1 MGKVFK
7 ALNKAQSNV
16 VNEVAQQE
24 EKVGSVSAA
33 SGPELK
39 RPVASARSQT
49 AESTTRPVT
58 VPRQENKGAPLPHKT
73 VPASF
78 VARNEAAAP
87 LDNTARGW
95 DERLVT
101 AFGTASA
108 VSEEFRRLRT
118 HILHPPNGGPPPRTI
133 LVTSVLPQ
141 EGKTFVCGGLGVA
154 LAQGVKEHVLMIDC
168 DLRRP
173 FLATLFG
180 QDNEQGLADH
190 LGSGMELGGM
200 IRKTGLGKLSLVPAG
215 PPPTNPAELLGSEEL
230 VAMIR
235 EAKER
240 YADRYILL
248 DSPPLQQAAET
259 AILARLVDGVVL
271 VVREGRSRREA
282 VARFVNNIGPEK
294 IVGVV
299 FNAYESNLLERSLY
313 GSYGGAYHY
322 SSYTAETR

>member
-7 ALNKAQSNV
+7 ALNKAQANV
-16 VNEVAQQE
+16 VNEVARQE
-24 EKVGSVSAA
+24 EKAVSDSAA

-39 RPVASARSQT
+39 RPAASAWPQT
-49 AESTTRPVT
+49 AKSAT
-58 VPRQENKGAPLPHKT
+58 VPWQEKKGAAPPHKT
-73 VPASF
+73 APASI
-78 VARNEAAAP
+78 ARNEAAAP
-87 LDNTARGW
+87 LDNVARGW
-95 DERLVT
+95 DERLVA
-101 AFGTASA
+101 AFGAASA

-118 HILHPPNGGPPPRTI
+118 HILHPPDGASPPRTI

-141 EGKTFVCGGLGVA
+141 EGKTFICGGLGVA

-180 QDNEQGLADH
+180 QDHEQGLADY
-190 LGSGMELGGM
+190 LGSGVELGGL
-200 IRKTGLGKLSLVPAG
+200 IRKTGLGKLSLVSSG
-215 PPPTNPAELLGSEEL
+215 LPPTNPAELLGSEGL
-230 VAMIR
+230 AAMVR
-235 EAKER
+235 EVKER

-259 AILARLVDGVVL
+259 AILAKLVDGVVL

-282 VARFVNNIGPEK
+282 VARFVNSIGPEK
-294 IVGVV
+294 IIGVV
-299 FNAYESNLLERSLY
+299 FNAHESNLLERSLY
-313 GSYGGAYHY
+313 GPYGSDYYY